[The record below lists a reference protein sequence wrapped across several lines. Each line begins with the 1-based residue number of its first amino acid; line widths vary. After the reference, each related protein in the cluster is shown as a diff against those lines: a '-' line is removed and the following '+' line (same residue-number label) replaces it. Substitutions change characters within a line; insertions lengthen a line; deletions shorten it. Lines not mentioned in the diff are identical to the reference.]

1 MREYNINES
10 LYYFYK
16 NIHAVQQKRPNQ
28 EQPIDLVEQFY
39 KENVDLKAILNARK
53 AKKEVTSGLE
63 PYTRE
68 FGPVQKKHLLNR
80 TMVGMAKRHMDD
92 LEDLTLDEAI
102 DLIFT
107 PEELGEPVNDYF
119 FTITNEQ
126 WNEKYGRDDVG
137 PGEPFV
143 YKDCVR
149 YGYNEECG
157 EHQRFR
163 AVDSFFRK
171 NIYYQ
176 NTSIHWKMYLFLHN
190 LLPTNTA
197 PGGYKA
203 RFGYLK
209 LIFDSCF
216 EDYRKTIYDI
226 TINPSMLEYLN
237 LGLSRKETPDEN
249 YAREVQ
255 ELFTVGK
262 RPFSKYTEEDVREV
276 ARALVGWQINWDS
289 RFDEGLVTSRFE
301 KWNHDT
307 EDKQFSSFYNN
318 TIIKG
323 REGEDGAKELDD
335 VIEMIFNTEESAI
348 YLSSRLYQFFVYHDI
363 SDTVEE
369 NIIKPMA
376 KVMRENNFSLME
388 PLKLLLK
395 SEHFF
400 DTSFYNSMIK
410 SPQDFVYG
418 MLKEF
423 DMFNGDI
430 QNYQQQQNGNV
441 NYTPP
446 ERLTNPISKWY
457 YFDNQIQWN
466 LWRLGMQVGNPPSV
480 SGWPAYYQA
489 PVYDLFWVNSKTIQE
504 RVNFTQLV
512 TQWGLW
518 MDDGNHLTLDR
529 VEYILTYQS
538 VDNLDG
544 LIQELA
550 NRFLGGDVPLKTKDR
565 IKQNVLNGVNDS
577 YWTNAVNDYKNN
589 PSQQNRN
596 NLDWRLQELLSKLFQ
611 LGEINLF

>member
-1 MREYNINES
+1 MS
-10 LYYFYK
+10 
-16 NIHAVQQKRPNQ
+16 QKYPPNQ
-28 EQPIDLVEQFY
+28 EPPIDLVAQFY
-39 KENVDLKAILNARK
+39 KENVDLKAVLNARK

-63 PYTRE
+63 PYTGE
-68 FGPVQKKHLLNR
+68 FGPAQKKHLLNR
-80 TMVGMAKRHMDD
+80 TMVGMAKRHIDD
-92 LEDLTLDEAI
+92 LDSLTLDQAI
-102 DLIFT
+102 ELIFT
-107 PEELGEPVNDYF
+107 PEKELGEPINDYF
-119 FTITNEQ
+119 FEITNEE
-126 WNEKYGRDDVG
+126 WNEMYGRDDVG
-137 PGEPFV
+137 PGESFV

-149 YGYNEECG
+149 YGFNEECAQ
-157 EHQRFR
+157 HQRFR

-171 NIYYQ
+171 SIYYQ

-190 LLPTNTA
+190 LLPTSTA
-197 PGGYKA
+197 PGGYKS

-209 LIFDSCF
+209 LIYDSCYK
-216 EDYRKTIYDI
+216 DYRKTIYDI

-237 LGLSRKETPDEN
+237 LGLSKKETPDEN

-318 TIIKG
+318 TKIYG

-335 VIEMIFNTEESAI
+335 VIEMIFNTDESAI

-363 SDTVEE
+363 SDSVEE
-369 NIIKPMA
+369 SIIKPMA
-376 KVMRENNFSLME
+376 KVMRDNDFSIIE
-388 PLKLLLK
+388 PLKILLR

-400 DTSFYNSMIK
+400 DVSFYNSMIK

-418 MLKEF
+418 MIKEF

-430 QNYQQQQNGNV
+430 KNYQEQQNGND

-446 ERLTNPISKWY
+446 ERLINPISKWY
-457 YFDNQIQWN
+457 YFDNDIQWN

-489 PVYDLFWVNSKTIQE
+489 PVYDLFWVNSKTIQD
-504 RVNFTQLV
+504 RVNFTQV
-512 TQWGLW
+512 ITQWGLW
-518 MDDGNHLTLDR
+518 MGDDNHLTLDK
-529 VEYILTYQS
+529 VEYILTYQN
-538 VDNLDG
+538 VDNLEA

-550 NRFLGGDVPLKTKDR
+550 NRFLGGDVPLKAKDR
-565 IKQNVLNGVNDS
+565 IKQSVLNGVSES
-577 YWTNAVNDYKNN
+577 YWKEAINEYRSNPTENMKNN
-589 PSQQNRN
+589 LNGRVQQ
-596 NLDWRLQELLSKLFQ
+596 LLSKLFQ

>member
-1 MREYNINES
+1 M
-10 LYYFYK
+10 
-16 NIHAVQQKRPNQ
+16 QQKRPNQ
-28 EQPIDLVEQFY
+28 EPPIDLVEQFY

-63 PYTRE
+63 PYTGE
-68 FGPVQKKHLLNR
+68 FGPAQKKHLLNR

-92 LEDLTLDEAI
+92 LEGLSLDEAI

-119 FTITNEQ
+119 YEITNEQ

-149 YGYNEECG
+149 YGNNEECG

-163 AVDSFFRK
+163 AVDSFFNK
-171 NIYYQ
+171 SLYNQ
-176 NTSIHWKMYLFLHN
+176 NTSVHWKLFLFIHN
-190 LLPTNTA
+190 LIPSNAA

-209 LIFDSCF
+209 LIFDSCYK
-216 EDYRKTIYDI
+216 DYRKTIYDI

-262 RPFSKYTEEDVREV
+262 RPFSKYTEEDVREI

-307 EDKQFSSFYNN
+307 GDKQFSSFYNN
-318 TIIKG
+318 SKIYG
-323 REGEDGAKELDD
+323 REGDDGAKELDD
-335 VIEMIFNTEESAI
+335 VIEMIFNTNESAI

-363 SDTVEE
+363 SDATEE

-376 KVMRENNFSLME
+376 KVMRENNFSLIE
-388 PLKLLLK
+388 PLKLLLS

-400 DTSFYNSMIK
+400 DVSFYNSMIK
-410 SPQDFVYG
+410 SPFDFAYG
-418 MLKEF
+418 MIKEF
-423 DMFNGDI
+423 NFFEGDLR
-430 QNYQQQQNGNV
+430 NYQEEQRNNG

-446 ERLTNPISKWY
+446 ERLTNPLSRWY
-457 YFDNQIQWN
+457 YFLENIRWN
-466 LWRLGMQVGNPPSV
+466 TWRLGMEIGSPPSV

-489 PVYDLFWVNSKTIQE
+489 PVYDLFWINSMTIQD
-504 RVNFTQLV
+504 RVNFTIQA
-512 TQWGLW
+512 TQWGFNLY
-518 MDDGNHLTLDR
+518 DSDKIVLDK
-529 VEYILTYQS
+529 VKYILAYQS
-538 VDNLDG
+538 VDNLDA
-544 LIQELA
+544 LIQEIA
-550 NRFLGGDVPLKTKDR
+550 DRFLGGDVPLKTKDR
-565 IKQNVLNGVNDS
+565 IKQNVLNGVNES
-577 YWTNAVNDYKNN
+577 YWTDAVNDYKNN
-589 PSQQNRN
+589 PTPNKKN
-596 NLDWRLQELLSKLFQ
+596 NLNWRVQELLSKLFQ

>member
-1 MREYNINES
+1 MNLFIIFNQ
-10 LYYFYK
+10 
-16 NIHAVQQKRPNQ
+16 NIHAVQQRKPNQ
-28 EQPIDLVEQFY
+28 EPPIDLVEQFY

-63 PYTRE
+63 PYTGE
-68 FGPVQKKHLLNR
+68 FGPAQKKHLLNR

-92 LEDLTLDEAI
+92 LEGLSIDEAI

-107 PEELGEPVNDYF
+107 PEELGEPVNNYF
-119 FTITNEQ
+119 FEITNEQ

-149 YGYNEECG
+149 IQELGNDESNENGRWNSTYAFFIERFYN
-157 EHQRFR
+157 
-163 AVDSFFRK
+163 
-171 NIYYQ
+171 Q
-176 NTSIHWKMYLFLHN
+176 NTSIHWKLFLFLHN
-190 LLPTNTA
+190 LIPSKDG
-197 PGGYKA
+197 PGGYKGF
-203 RFGYLK
+203 FGYLK
-209 LIFDSCF
+209 VIFDSCF

-226 TINPSMLEYLN
+226 TVNSSMLSYLN

-276 ARALVGWQINWDS
+276 ARALVGWRIDWDS
-289 RFDEGLVTSRFE
+289 WMKEGLVTSSFNQ
-301 KWNHDT
+301 WNHDT
-307 EDKQFSSFYNN
+307 DDKYFSEFYGNK
-318 TIIKG
+318 IIRG

-363 SDTVEE
+363 SGAVEE

-376 KVMRENNFSLME
+376 KVMRENNFSLIE
-388 PLKLLLK
+388 PLKLLLR

-400 DTSFYNSMIK
+400 DVSFYNSMIK
-410 SPQDFVYG
+410 SPQDFVFG

-423 DMFNGDI
+423 DMFNGVI
-430 QNYQQQQNGNV
+430 QNYQQQQNGND

-446 ERLTNPISKWY
+446 ERLINPISRWY
-457 YFDNQIQWN
+457 YFSDQIRWN
-466 LWRLGMQVGNPPSV
+466 TSRLGMHLGNPPSV

-489 PVYDLFWVNSKTIQE
+489 PVYDLFWINSMTIQD
-504 RVNFTQLV
+504 RVNFTQLA

-518 MDDGNHLTLDR
+518 MQDGNHLTLDR
-529 VEYILTYQS
+529 VKYILTYQS
-538 VDNLDG
+538 VDNLDA

-565 IKQNVLNGVNDS
+565 IKQNVLNGVNES
-577 YWTNAVNDYKNN
+577 YWTDAVNDYKNN
-589 PSQQNRN
+589 PTPNKKN
-596 NLDWRLQELLSKLFQ
+596 NLNWRIQELLSKLFQ